1 MMQPL
6 LRQGMLQRLH
16 HKVLTYYACKLPWP
30 PLARKRDG
38 RGHCGK
44 AWVVLK
50 KTAHKRVNEERK
62 RWWIMVV
69 MASRE

>member
-1 MMQPL
+1 MVKPL
-6 LRQGMLQRLH
+6 VGERMLQGLH
-16 HKVLTYYACKLPWP
+16 HKVLAHHACELTRP
-30 PLARKRDG
+30 PLARKGDR
-38 RGHCGK
+38 RSRRRK
-44 AWVVLK
+44 AWIVLK